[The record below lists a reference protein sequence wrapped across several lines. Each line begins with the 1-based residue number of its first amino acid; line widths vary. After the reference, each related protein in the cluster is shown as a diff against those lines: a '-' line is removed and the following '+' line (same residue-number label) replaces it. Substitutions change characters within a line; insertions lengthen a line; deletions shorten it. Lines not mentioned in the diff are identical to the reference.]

1 VIVQNQVLLILVVED
16 EAHLQD
22 IVTDALTDGGYQ
34 AKISSSGEDAVKL
47 IEADVSKYRAL
58 LTDVNLS
65 GELTGWDVAK
75 RAREL
80 DQDLPVVYMTG
91 AAADQWASHGVPNSI
106 LLQKPFAPAQ
116 VVTAISQLL
125 NQLPPTHE

>member
-1 VIVQNQVLLILVVED
+1 MQNQVLLILVVED
-16 EAHLQD
+16 EADLQD
-22 IVTDALTDGGYQ
+22 VVTDALTDGGYQ
-34 AKISSSGEDAVKL
+34 AKVSSSGEDAVKL
-47 IEADVSKYRAL
+47 IEPDVGKYRAL

-80 DQDLPVVYMTG
+80 NPDIPVVYMTG